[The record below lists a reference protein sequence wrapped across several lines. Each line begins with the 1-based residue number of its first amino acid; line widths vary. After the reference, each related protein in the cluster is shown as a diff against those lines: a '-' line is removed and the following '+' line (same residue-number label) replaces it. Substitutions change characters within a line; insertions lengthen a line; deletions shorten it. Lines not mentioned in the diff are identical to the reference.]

1 MKSPYIGMCV
11 WPVPDAKV
19 SIYLCRDRGS
29 GKLCF
34 DAIFFISKPIPVEFI
49 RKRKR
54 LNYDFQILNS

>member
-29 GKLCF
+29 RKLCF
-34 DAIFFISKPIPVEFI
+34 DAIFFISKPIPVE
-49 RKRKR
+49 KA
-54 LNYDFQILNS
+54 